1 MSSFFV
7 IFDLLFF
14 NFFRIGNHFYIQDL
28 AVPAAAFYLIEDLNQ
43 NYLTMVNNRNRQLW
57 SFLQKKIGF
66 NLSFFD
72 FVSQF
77 SGKRWKNK
85 NERIYILLTEFFY
98 NGVEKHVI
106 EEEPRFDYLFF
117 NVLLSF
123 I

>member
-1 MSSFFV
+1 
-7 IFDLLFF
+7 
-14 NFFRIGNHFYIQDL
+14 L

-43 NYLTMVNNRNRQLW
+43 DYLTMVNNRNRQLW

-85 NERIYILLTEFFY
+85 NDEIYKLMNLFF
-98 NGVEKHVI
+98 NEGLEKQVI